1 MNEQN
6 PKWQDDI
13 VTGDRSIVKH
23 WLRHGAAGWRLDVA
37 DELPDSI
44 LALIRDAAKSVK
56 PDAPIIGEVWEDAVT
71 KESYGSRRNYAL
83 GYSLDS
89 VMNYPLRSAVLSF
102 MHGWSDAYGLRDFLI
117 SQQMNYPK
125 PLYYSLMNLLGSH
138 DVDRLRTALAA
149 DRNLRELS
157 REDQLKYEFSEGAL
171 SRALQQ
177 ERLCAAIQFA
187 IPGVPSIYYGD
198 EQGMCGVCD
207 PFNRLPFKEGERELH
222 DWYAQLANM
231 RNSADAFS
239 TGHAQFMA
247 ATGDVLLILRW
258 ISDGHDVFGDAAENG
273 AYLAVINRGAAEV
286 HYRADC
292 SAAGCGTVGGT
303 AEPVNAKI
311 IRIT

>member
-37 DELPDSI
+37 DELPDAI
-44 LALIRDAAKSVK
+44 LALIRNAAKSVK

-125 PLYYSLMNLLGSH
+125 PPVLFAYEPAG
-138 DVDRLRTALAA
+138 LARRRPSA
-149 DRNLRELS
+149 H
-157 REDQLKYEFSEGAL
+157 GA
-171 SRALQQ
+171 
-177 ERLCAAIQFA
+177 
-187 IPGVPSIYYGD
+187 
-198 EQGMCGVCD
+198 CGGQK
-207 PFNRLPFKEGERELH
+207 P
-222 DWYAQLANM
+222 A
-231 RNSADAFS
+231 
-239 TGHAQFMA
+239 
-247 ATGDVLLILRW
+247 
-258 ISDGHDVFGDAAENG
+258 
-273 AYLAVINRGAAEV
+273 
-286 HYRADC
+286 
-292 SAAGCGTVGGT
+292 
-303 AEPVNAKI
+303 
-311 IRIT
+311 